1 MNFSCLEYPFDYE
14 FLNRKKKSL
23 KRELENQN
31 IKFLEK
37 KIAILGGSTTNEIK
51 LNLELFLLKEG
62 IKPIF
67 FESEYNKYYEDAIFS
82 KELEDFSPEIV
93 YIHTTIKNLENFPSL
108 SFSKEK
114 NQSILENAIKKFKSI
129 WDSLFSKFSCV
140 IIQNNF
146 EYPQYRLIGNSS
158 VCLDGGNVK
167 FINNLNSSLVEATE
181 EYKNLYINDI
191 NYLASLVGLEKWYDN
206 SLWFNYKYALSFEAI
221 PYLSHSVASIIKGIY
236 GKNKKAIAVDLD
248 NTLWG
253 GVIGDD
259 GIVGI
264 KIGKDNP
271 IGEAHIE
278 FQNYLK
284 KLKELGIVL
293 TIASKNDE
301 ENAIE
306 GLEYN
311 NMLLHKN
318 DFLVIKANWEPK
330 PNNIL
335 ESADEINIGV
345 DSFVFLDDNPVERE
359 LVKNQLQGVAV
370 PNIDNKVENY
380 QDIVDRDNYFEFLSV
395 SEEDLQR
402 LKYYEDNQNREKE
415 KLNYENYQ
423 EYLKSLDMLAEIQEA
438 KDIYLE
444 RIHQL
449 INKTNQFNL
458 TTKRY
463 TKAEVEEVFHDENSI
478 LLYGRLQDKFGDNG
492 LVSIVIGKK
501 ENKVLNIPLWIM
513 SCRVLKRDME
523 KAMLDSLV
531 EICKIKDI
539 EKIVGKYIPSS
550 KNSMVKNHYMD
561 LGFKLIEDNDNITTW
576 ELDICEYKNK
586 NEIIKIGEY

>member
-1 MNFSCLEYPFDYE
+1 MNFDCLEYPFDYE
-14 FLNRKKKSL
+14 YLNRKKKSL
-23 KRELENQN
+23 KRELEKQD

-37 KIAILGGSTTNEIK
+37 RIAILGGSTTYEIK

-67 FESEYNKYYEDAIFS
+67 FESEYNKYYEDAVFS
-82 KELEDFSPEIV
+82 KELEEFNPEIV
-93 YIHTTIKNLENFPSL
+93 YIHTTIKNLKNFPSL

-114 NQSILENAIKKFKSI
+114 NQSILENEIKKFKSI
-129 WDSLFSKFSCV
+129 WNSLFSKFSCV

-158 VCLDGGNVK
+158 VYLDGGNVK
-167 FINNLNSSLVEATE
+167 FINNLNSFLVKATE

-191 NYLASLVGLEKWYDN
+191 NYLSSLVGLEKWYDN

-221 PYLSHSVASIIKGIY
+221 PYLSHSVSSIIKGIY
-236 GKNKKAIAVDLD
+236 GKNKKAVAVDLD

-259 GIVGI
+259 GIIGI

-278 FQNYLK
+278 FQKYLK
-284 KLKELGIVL
+284 QLKELGIVL

-335 ESADEINIGV
+335 ESANEINIGV

-359 LVKNQLQGVAV
+359 LVKNQLLGIGV
-370 PNIDNKVENY
+370 PNIDNKIENF
-380 QDIVDRDNYFEFLSV
+380 QNIVDRNNYFEFLSI

-402 LKYYEDNQNREKE
+402 LKYYEDNQSREKE
-415 KLNYENYQ
+415 KLNYTNYQ

-438 KDIYLE
+438 KDVYLE

-463 TKAEVEEVFHDENSI
+463 TKAEVEEVYNNKNSI

-492 LVSIVIGKK
+492 LVSIIIGEK
-501 ENKVLNIPLWIM
+501 EDKILNIPLWIM

-523 KAMLDSLV
+523 KAMLDCLV
-531 EICKIKDI
+531 KISKEKGI
-539 EKIVGKYIPSS
+539 EKIVGQFIPSS
-550 KNSMVKNHYMD
+550 KNSMVKKHYEE
-561 LGFKLIEDNDNITTW
+561 LGFKLIENKEDLTTW
-576 ELDICEYKNK
+576 ELEIFEYENKNK
-586 NEIIKIGEY
+586 IIKIGEY

>member
-1 MNFSCLEYPFDYE
+1 MNFDCLEYPFDHEY
-14 FLNRKKKSL
+14 LNRKKKSL
-23 KRELENQN
+23 KRELEKQD

-37 KIAILGGSTTNEIK
+37 RIAILGGSTTYEIK

-67 FESEYNKYYEDAIFS
+67 YESEYNKYYEDALFS
-82 KELEDFSPEIV
+82 EELREFNPEII
-93 YIHTTIKNLENFPSL
+93 YMHTTIKNIEKFPSL
-108 SFSKEK
+108 GFSKRE
-114 NQSILENAIKKFKSI
+114 NQDILENEIKKLKSI
-129 WDSLFSKFSCV
+129 WESLFSKFSCI

-146 EYPQYRLIGNSS
+146 EFPQYRLTGNSS
-158 VCLDGGNVK
+158 VYLDGGNVK
-167 FINNLNSSLVEATE
+167 FINNLNSFLVKATE

-191 NYLASLVGLEKWYDN
+191 NYLSALIGLEKWYDN

-221 PYLSHSVASIIKGIY
+221 PYLSHSVSSIIKGIY
-236 GKNKKAIAVDLD
+236 GKNKKAVAVDLD

-259 GIVGI
+259 GITGI

-278 FQNYLK
+278 FQKYLK
-284 KLKELGIVL
+284 QLKELGIVL

-335 ESADEINIGV
+335 ESANEINIGV

-359 LVKNQLQGVAV
+359 LVKNQLLGIGV
-370 PNIDNKVENY
+370 PNIDNKVENF
-380 QDIVDRDNYFEFLSV
+380 QNIVDRNNYFEFLSI

-402 LKYYEDNQNREKE
+402 LKYYEDNQSREKE
-415 KLNYENYQ
+415 KLNYTNYQ

-438 KDIYLE
+438 KDVYLE

-463 TKAEVEEVFHDENSI
+463 TKAEVEEVYNNKNSI

-492 LVSIVIGKK
+492 LVSIIIGEK
-501 ENKVLNIPLWIM
+501 EDKILNIPLWIM

-523 KAMLDSLV
+523 KAMLDCLV
-531 EICKIKDI
+531 KISKEKGI
-539 EKIVGKYIPSS
+539 EKIVGQFIPSS
-550 KNSMVKNHYMD
+550 KNSMVKKHYEE
-561 LGFKLIEDNDNITTW
+561 LGFKLIENKEDLTTW
-576 ELDICEYKNK
+576 ELEIFEYENKNK
-586 NEIIKIGEY
+586 IIKIGEY

>member
-1 MNFSCLEYPFDYE
+1 
-14 FLNRKKKSL
+14 
-23 KRELENQN
+23 
-31 IKFLEK
+31 
-37 KIAILGGSTTNEIK
+37 
-51 LNLELFLLKEG
+51 
-62 IKPIF
+62 
-67 FESEYNKYYEDAIFS
+67 
-82 KELEDFSPEIV
+82 
-93 YIHTTIKNLENFPSL
+93 
-108 SFSKEK
+108 
-114 NQSILENAIKKFKSI
+114 
-129 WDSLFSKFSCV
+129 V

-146 EYPQYRLIGNSS
+146 EYPQYRLTGNSS
-158 VCLDGGNVK
+158 VYLDGGNVK
-167 FINNLNSSLVEATE
+167 FINNLNNFFVKATE
-181 EYKNLYINDI
+181 DYKNLYINDI
-191 NYLASLVGLEKWYDN
+191 NYLSSLVGLEKWYDN
-206 SLWFNYKYALSFEAI
+206 FLWFNYKYALSFEAI
-221 PYLSHSVASIIKGIY
+221 PYLSHSVSSIIKGIY

-259 GIVGI
+259 GIAGI

-271 IGEAHIE
+271 IGEAYIE

-293 TIASKNDE
+293 TVASKNDE

-330 PNNIL
+330 SNNIL
-335 ESADEINIGV
+335 ESANEINIGV

-380 QDIVDRDNYFEFLSV
+380 QNIVDRNNYFEFLSV

-402 LKYYEDNQNREKE
+402 LKYYEDNQSRERE

-438 KDIYLE
+438 KDVYLE

-492 LVSIVIGKK
+492 LVSIIIGKK
-501 ENKVLNIPLWIM
+501 ENKVLDIPLWIM

-531 EICKIKDI
+531 EICKTKDI

-561 LGFKLIEDNDNITTW
+561 LGFKLIETF
-576 ELDICEYKNK
+576 EKSVNK
-586 NEIIKIGEY
+586 P